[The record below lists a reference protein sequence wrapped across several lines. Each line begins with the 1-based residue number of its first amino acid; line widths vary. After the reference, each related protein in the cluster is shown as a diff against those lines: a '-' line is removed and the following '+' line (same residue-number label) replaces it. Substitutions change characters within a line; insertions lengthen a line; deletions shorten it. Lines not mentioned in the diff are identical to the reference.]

1 MTATDGSDISLGDFS
16 LTHTALCRCMPTN
29 PITAAHI
36 AHILHAHSLS
46 EQVVFPCII
55 VMVVSLCRFR
65 WTAEKGFEAIVT
77 MHHMTDLK
85 TGMDLLDIFGQHAE
99 KAVY

>member
-1 MTATDGSDISLGDFS
+1 MTATDGSDISLG
-16 LTHTALCRCMPTN
+16 
-29 PITAAHI
+29 
-36 AHILHAHSLS
+36 
-46 EQVVFPCII
+46 
-55 VMVVSLCRFR
+55 FR
-65 WTAEKGFEAIVT
+65 WTAEKGFEAIAT